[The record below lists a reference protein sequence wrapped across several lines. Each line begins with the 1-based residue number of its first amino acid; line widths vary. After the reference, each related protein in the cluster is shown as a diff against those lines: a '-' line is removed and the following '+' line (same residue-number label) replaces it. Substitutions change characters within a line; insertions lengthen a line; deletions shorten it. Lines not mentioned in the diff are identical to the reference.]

1 MLRYHVP
8 YKEDSWDPAR
18 SSPGFILI
26 QKNIYKYVDV
36 LAVSCRE
43 IKSPQSEANP
53 YSWYISIQ
61 TTYLISNSR
70 TFGKFLAGSYLE
82 QTHPC
87 FIRTLQNLQ
96 NTFEKSYYQHARRR
110 LFLHTREHLFMHK
123 QILIQVVTSPDWWEG
138 VK

>member
-1 MLRYHVP
+1 MISVTNNVVNIVELMLRYHVP

-53 YSWYISIQ
+53 YS
-61 TTYLISNSR
+61 
-70 TFGKFLAGSYLE
+70 
-82 QTHPC
+82 
-87 FIRTLQNLQ
+87 
-96 NTFEKSYYQHARRR
+96 
-110 LFLHTREHLFMHK
+110 
-123 QILIQVVTSPDWWEG
+123 
-138 VK
+138 